1 MAWMKHKTYSDRLKI
16 MPPKTRVERIKGFR
30 ARFGSGTIAIPASS
44 EVEEIMRAVPKGKL
58 ITTKGIQEVV
68 ARRHKA
74 TVGCPIL
81 TGVGIWLVSH
91 AAHEQAKSGKK
102 RIVPY
107 WRTIKNNGD
116 IAVTSPGSREEI
128 RKLLQ
133 REGHKV
139 VIRGK
144 RFRVLNYQDALV
156 SANHIE

>member
-1 MAWMKHKTYSDRLKI
+1 MAWMKHKTYNERLKI
-16 MPPKTRVERIKGFR
+16 MPPKTRVEKIKGFR

-58 ITTKGIQEVV
+58 ITTKGIQAVV

-74 TVGCPIL
+74 TIGCPIL

-91 AAHEQAKSGKK
+91 AAHEQAKAGKK

-116 IAVTSPGSREEI
+116 IAVKSPGSRDEI
-128 RKLLQ
+128 KRLLQ
-133 REGHKV
+133 KEGHKV
-139 VIRGK
+139 VVRGK
-144 RFRVLNYQDALV
+144 RYRIVNFQDVLVGADE
-156 SANHIE
+156 ID

>member
-1 MAWMKHKTYSDRLKI
+1 MPWMKHKTYAERLKI
-16 MPPKTRVERIKGFR
+16 MPPKTRVEKIKGFR

-58 ITTKGIQEVV
+58 ITTKGIQDVV
-68 ARRHKA
+68 ARRYK
-74 TVGCPIL
+74 TTIGCPIL

-91 AAHEQAKSGKK
+91 VAHEQAEAGKK

-116 IAVTSPGSREEI
+116 IAVKSPGSRGEI
-128 RKLLQ
+128 KKLLES
-133 REGHKV
+133 EGHKV

-144 RFRVLNYQDALV
+144 RYRVLNYQEALV
-156 SANHIE
+156 GEGDIK

>member
-1 MAWMKHKTYSDRLKI
+1 MAWMKHKTYNDRLKI

-74 TVGCPIL
+74 SIGCPIL
-81 TGVGIWLVSH
+81 TGVGIWLVAH
-91 AAHEQAKSGKK
+91 AAHEQGKAGKK

-107 WRTIKNNGD
+107 WRTIRNNGD
-116 IAVTSPGSREEI
+116 IAVKSPGSRDQV

-133 REGHKV
+133 KEGHKV
-139 VIRGK
+139 VVRGK
-144 RFRVLNYQDALV
+144 RYRVLNYQDALV
-156 SANHIE
+156 SADEIK